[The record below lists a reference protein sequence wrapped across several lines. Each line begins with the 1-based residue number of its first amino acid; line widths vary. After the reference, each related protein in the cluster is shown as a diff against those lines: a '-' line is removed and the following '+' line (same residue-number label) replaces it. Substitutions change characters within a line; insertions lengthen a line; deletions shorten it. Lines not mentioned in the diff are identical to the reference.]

1 MHTRQSQGGILN
13 SNIYIYL
20 FTRNVLLFHRYQCT
34 IQIDS
39 KEFIEDLHP
48 IYGLYTLDDE
58 DVIKEK
64 PHAPYDECEVVAT
77 DLLDK

>member
-1 MHTRQSQGGILN
+1 
-13 SNIYIYL
+13 
-20 FTRNVLLFHRYQCT
+20 LFHRYQCT

-39 KEFIEDLHP
+39 KEFIADLHP